1 MRHWLVKSEPDTYA
15 YSDLERDGVGTWDG
29 VRNHAAAANL
39 RAMEVGDEV
48 FFYHSNEGKAV
59 VGIAKVIKTAFPDP
73 TDPTGKFVAVE
84 VAPVRPLKTPVTLE
98 AMKATPALAD
108 MVILRQG
115 RLSVAPITA
124 AEWKTIIALGGG

>member
-1 MRHWLVKSEPDTYA
+1 MRHWLMKSEPDTYA
-15 YSDLERDGVGTWDG
+15 YSDLERDGVGIWDG
-29 VRNHAAAANL
+29 VRNHAAAAHL

-59 VGIAKVIKTAFPDP
+59 VGIAKVTRTAFPDP
-73 TDPTGKFVAVE
+73 TDPTGRFVAVE
-84 VAPVRPLKTPVTLE
+84 VVPVRALKSPVTLE
-98 AMKATPALAD
+98 TMKATPALAD

-124 AEWKTIIALGGG
+124 GEWTTILALSEG

>member
-29 VRNHAAAANL
+29 VRNHAAAAHL

-59 VGIAKVIKTAFPDP
+59 VGIARVTKTAFPDP

-98 AMKATPALAD
+98 TMKATPALAD

-115 RLSVAPITA
+115 RLSVSPITA
-124 AEWKTIIALGGG
+124 GEWKTILDLGGG

>member
-1 MRHWLVKSEPDTYA
+1 MRHWLMKSEPDAYS

-48 FFYHSNEGKAV
+48 LFYHSNEGKAV
-59 VGIAKVIKTAFPDP
+59 VGIARVTRTAFPDV
-73 TDPTGKFVAVE
+73 TDPTGRFVAVE
-84 VAPVRPLKTPVTLE
+84 VAPVRALKTPVTLE
-98 AMKATPALAD
+98 TMKATPALAD

-124 AEWKTIIALGGG
+124 SEWKAIVALGGG

>member
-1 MRHWLVKSEPDTYA
+1 MRYWLVKSEPDAYA

-39 RAMEVGDEV
+39 RAMEEGDELL
-48 FFYHSNEGKAV
+48 FYHSNEGKAA
-59 VGIAKVIKTAFPDP
+59 VGVAKVTKTAFPDV
-73 TDPTGKFVAVE
+73 TDPTGRFVAVE

-98 AMKATPALAD
+98 TMKKTPALAD

-115 RLSVAPITA
+115 RLSVAPVTP
-124 AEWKTIIALGGG
+124 AEWKTILALGGG

>member
-29 VRNHAAAANL
+29 VRNHAAAAHL

-59 VGIAKVIKTAFPDP
+59 VGIARVTKTAFPDP

-84 VAPVRPLKTPVTLE
+84 VEPVRPLKTPVTLE
-98 AMKATPALAD
+98 TMKATPALAD

-115 RLSVAPITA
+115 RLSVSPITA
-124 AEWKTIIALGGG
+124 GEWKTILDLGGG

>member
-15 YSDLERDGVGTWDG
+15 YSDLEGDGVGTWDG
-29 VRNHAAAANL
+29 VRNHAAAAHL

-84 VAPVRPLKTPVTLE
+84 VAPVRPLKKPVTLE
-98 AMKATPALAD
+98 MMKATPALAD

-124 AEWKTIIALGGG
+124 GEWKAIIALGGG

>member
-29 VRNHAAAANL
+29 VRNHAAAAHL
-39 RAMEVGDEV
+39 RAMEEGDEV

-59 VGIAKVIKTAFPDP
+59 VGIARVTKTAFPDV
-73 TDPTGKFVAVE
+73 TDPTGRFVAVE
-84 VAPVRPLKTPVTLE
+84 VAPVRALKTPVTLE
-98 AMKATPALAD
+98 TMKATPALAD

-115 RLSVAPITA
+115 RLSVSPISP
-124 AEWKTIIALGGG
+124 AEWKTILALGGG

>member
-1 MRHWLVKSEPDTYA
+1 MRYWLMKSEPDTYA

-59 VGIAKVIKTAFPDP
+59 VGIAKVTRTAFPDP
-73 TDPTGKFVAVE
+73 TDPTGRFVAVE
-84 VAPVRPLKTPVTLE
+84 VEPVRPLKTPVTLE
-98 AMKATPALAD
+98 TMKTQPALAE
-108 MVILRQG
+108 MVVLRQG
-115 RLSVAPITA
+115 RLSVSPVTPK
-124 AEWKTIIALGGG
+124 EWTTIIALGGG

>member
-1 MRHWLVKSEPDTYA
+1 MRHWLMKSEPDTYA

-59 VGIAKVIKTAFPDP
+59 VGVARVTRTAFPDV
-73 TDPTGKFVAVE
+73 TDSTGRFVAVE
-84 VAPVRPLKTPVTLE
+84 VAPVRKLKTPVSLE
-98 AMKATPALAD
+98 TMKSTPALSN
-108 MVILRQG
+108 MVTLRQG
-115 RLSVAPITA
+115 RLSVAPVTDE
-124 AEWKTIIALGGG
+124 EWKTIVALGDG

>member
-29 VRNHAAAANL
+29 VRNHAAAAHL

-84 VAPVRPLKTPVTLE
+84 VAPVRPLKKPVTLE
-98 AMKATPALAD
+98 MMKATPALAD

-124 AEWKTIIALGGG
+124 GEWKAIIALGGG

>member
-29 VRNHAAAANL
+29 VRNHAAAAHL

-59 VGIAKVIKTAFPDP
+59 VGIARVTKTAFPDP

-84 VAPVRPLKTPVTLE
+84 VEPVRPLKTPVTLE
-98 AMKATPALAD
+98 TMKATPALAD

-115 RLSVAPITA
+115 RLSVAPVTP
-124 AEWKTIIALGGG
+124 AEWKTILALGGG

>member
-1 MRHWLVKSEPDTYA
+1 MRHWLMKSEPDTYA
-15 YSDLERDGVGTWDG
+15 YGDLERDGVGIWDG
-29 VRNHAAAANL
+29 VRNHAAAAHL

-59 VGIAKVIKTAFPDP
+59 VGIARVTKTAFPDP

-98 AMKATPALAD
+98 TMKATPALAD

-115 RLSVAPITA
+115 RLSVSPITA
-124 AEWKTIIALGGG
+124 GEWKTILDLGGG

>member
-1 MRHWLVKSEPDTYA
+1 MRHWLMKSEPDTYA

-29 VRNHAAAANL
+29 VRSHAAAGHL
-39 RAMEVGDEV
+39 RAMAVGDEV

-59 VGIAKVIKTAFPDP
+59 VGIAKVTKTAFLDS

-84 VAPVRPLKTPVTLE
+84 VAPVRLLKKPVTLE
-98 AMKATPALAD
+98 TMKATPALAE

-124 AEWKTIIALGGG
+124 DEWETIVALGGG

>member
-39 RAMEVGDEV
+39 RAMEEGDEV

-59 VGIAKVIKTAFPDP
+59 VGIARVTRTAFPDV
-73 TDPTGKFVAVE
+73 TDPTGRFVAVE
-84 VAPVRPLKTPVTLE
+84 VVPVRAMKTPVTLE

-115 RLSVAPITA
+115 RMSVSPISPT
-124 AEWKTIIALGGG
+124 EWKTIVALGGG

>member
-1 MRHWLVKSEPDTYA
+1 
-15 YSDLERDGVGTWDG
+15 
-29 VRNHAAAANL
+29 
-39 RAMEVGDEV
+39 MEVGDEV

-59 VGIAKVIKTAFPDP
+59 VGIARVTKTAFPDP

-98 AMKATPALAD
+98 TMKATPALAD

-115 RLSVAPITA
+115 RLSVSPITA
-124 AEWKTIIALGGG
+124 GEWKTILDLGGG